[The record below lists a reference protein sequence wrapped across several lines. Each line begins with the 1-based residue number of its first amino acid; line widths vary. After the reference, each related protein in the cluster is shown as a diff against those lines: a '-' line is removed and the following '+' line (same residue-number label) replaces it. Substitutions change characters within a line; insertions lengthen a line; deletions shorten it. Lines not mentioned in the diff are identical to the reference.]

1 MAKTKNVRRIK
12 RKTRSIK
19 GGMWP
24 FSSNEPQLQPQQI
37 PSSNVFN
44 DTRLSTQ
51 PNEDS
56 NYVDAGIIHAT
67 EAVGIN
73 MGRAF
78 ITGIANAFG
87 SKGIDLSRY
96 DVART
101 AVLTKLLNNVPN
113 GCKICNIKMDIENS
127 PQSVHVHAYGS
138 LMKLK
143 MTPTMPLTMST
154 SPLIDNKPP
163 INASKLSFVD
173 NKQPIPTINAPIP
186 PKPNQ
191 MQLLPPPPAP

>member
-1 MAKTKNVRRIK
+1 MPKTKNVRKIK

-24 FSSNEPQLQPQQI
+24 FSSNEPRPQPQPQPQQI
-37 PSSNVFN
+37 PSSNIFN

-51 PNEDS
+51 PNEDM

-138 LMKLK
+138 LMKQK
-143 MTPTMPLTMST
+143 PVTPPMTMPLTMQT
-154 SPLIDNKPP
+154 PREVSPT
-163 INASKLSFVD
+163 V
-173 NKQPIPTINAPIP
+173 
-186 PKPNQ
+186 NQ
-191 MQLLPPPPAP
+191 MQLPPPPPSKEI

>member
-1 MAKTKNVRRIK
+1 MAKTKSVRRIK

-24 FSSNEPQLQPQQI
+24 FSQPPQQQPQQI
-37 PSSNVFN
+37 PSSNVFS

-51 PNEDS
+51 PNEDM
-56 NYVDAGIIHAT
+56 NYEDAGIIHAT

-73 MGRAF
+73 LGRAF
-78 ITGIANAFG
+78 ITNVANAFG

-96 DVART
+96 DVGRT

-127 PQSVHVHAYGS
+127 PQSIHVHAYGS
-138 LMKLK
+138 LMKPK
-143 MTPTMPLTMST
+143 MVRPATPITMQMS
-154 SPLIDNKPP
+154 P
-163 INASKLSFVD
+163 IMENGNRPETVM
-173 NKQPIPTINAPIP
+173 PIREN
-186 PKPNQ
+186 
-191 MQLLPPPPAP
+191 

>member
-1 MAKTKNVRRIK
+1 MPKTKNVRKIK

-24 FSSNEPQLQPQQI
+24 FSKNEPQQQPQQM

-51 PNEDS
+51 PNEDM
-56 NYVDAGIIHAT
+56 NYEDAGIIHAT

-73 MGRAF
+73 MGREF
-78 ITGIANAFG
+78 ITNVANAFG

-96 DVART
+96 DVGRT
-101 AVLTKLLNNVPN
+101 AVLTKLLNNVPA

-127 PQSVHVHAYGS
+127 PQSIHVHAYGS
-138 LMKLK
+138 LMKPK
-143 MTPTMPLTMST
+143 MVRPATPMTMQMS
-154 SPLIDNKPP
+154 P
-163 INASKLSFVD
+163 IMENGNRPETVM
-173 NKQPIPTINAPIP
+173 PIREN
-186 PKPNQ
+186 
-191 MQLLPPPPAP
+191 

>member
-1 MAKTKNVRRIK
+1 MYNMPKTKNVRKIK

-24 FSSNEPQLQPQQI
+24 FSNNEQPQPQQM
-37 PSSNVFN
+37 PSSNVFS

-56 NYVDAGIIHAT
+56 NYEDAGIIHAS

-78 ITGIANAFG
+78 VTDIANAFG

-96 DVART
+96 DVGRT
-101 AVLTKLLNNVPN
+101 AVLTKLLNHVPN
-113 GCKICNIKMDIENS
+113 GCKICNIKMDIENGQ
-127 PQSVHVHAYGS
+127 QSLHVHAYGS
-138 LMKLK
+138 LMKPKIRQLIQQ
-143 MTPTMPLTMST
+143 MPVMS
-154 SPLIDNKPP
+154 LNKPS
-163 INASKLSFVD
+163 IADNMSLSP
-173 NKQPIPTINAPIP
+173 QQL
-186 PKPNQ
+186 PN
-191 MQLLPPPPAP
+191 PREI